1 MKQMDSINGDCYGTN
16 ELGDSGTTYILGISI
31 NDIIFMIYLDIM
43 NHEVTF
49 IEMMSSF
56 GYFLES
62 KLS

>member
-16 ELGDSGTTYILGISI
+16 ELGDSGTTYILDLFI
-31 NDIIFMIYLDIM
+31 NDIIFMTYLDIM

-56 GYFLES
+56 G
-62 KLS
+62 

>member
-16 ELGDSGTTYILGISI
+16 ELGDSGTTYIPD
-31 NDIIFMIYLDIM
+31 DIIFMTYSDIM